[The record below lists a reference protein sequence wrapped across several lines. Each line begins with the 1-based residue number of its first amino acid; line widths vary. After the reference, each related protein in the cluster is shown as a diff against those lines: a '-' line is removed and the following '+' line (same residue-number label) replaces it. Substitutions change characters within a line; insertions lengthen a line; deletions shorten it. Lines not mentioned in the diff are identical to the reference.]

1 MVVKSSEG
9 NPFLVQLLLRF
20 HFQATTAYF
29 FPTIKT
35 GEQNRS
41 TFQFPLKHGCWRES
55 GYWSHSTPMLRFWLL
70 IFSSSGTSHRQLKW
84 RPSMLLRRMWKRERK
99 CVGTW
104 IIPCGPIWGFRWN
117 DEATWSNNFV
127 KCTWHLNT
135 FKGLQEDHC
144 GGCLGFSSASVL
156 SVLLFVLSSFFL
168 IFVFSALKIAYAF
181 GEGPWPCPLV
191 AWLRLRRTEWA
202 PKGARVGRWWTVGRG
217 GATNIRWVGKVR
229 LTRNVM
235 KMTILSTSAAIIL
248 KWNVNYAFSEE
259 IHSLS

>member
-1 MVVKSSEG
+1 MVAEGRVDIEVIQHQCFASDCWSSALQG
-9 NPFLVQLLLRF
+9 
-20 HFQATTAYF
+20 QATGSWSEDRRCCLDACGSGKGSVWVLGSSHVDPF
-29 FPTIKT
+29 GDSVGMMK
-35 GEQNRS
+35 
-41 TFQFPLKHGCWRES
+41 LHGAIILWNAH
-55 GYWSHSTPMLRFWLL
+55 GTSTP
-70 IFSSSGTSHRQLKW
+70 
-84 RPSMLLRRMWKRERK
+84 
-99 CVGTW
+99 
-104 IIPCGPIWGFRWN
+104 
-117 DEATWSNNFV
+117 
-127 KCTWHLNT
+127 